1 MKAQEK
7 PFLPADFIL
16 TGFFTDSDCYTAKGD
31 IMADNER
38 SDGKVTD
45 LVDYRKKRKR
55 KKAVTKLIIVLAIF
69 VLVFVAAA
77 NFSDIVEPLRG
88 IASKIDTKTSDEIGF
103 PIKLTGSAS
112 YSFDSFGDSFS
123 LLTDTYLY
131 TYGMNGGQ
139 NYAVRHSYSKPVQ
152 CTNSS
157 RILLYDKD
165 YNSFALYNK
174 TRLVYSNTVE
184 EKIVFASL
192 GNKDSAAIV
201 TNSDRYS
208 NIIYIYNGNG
218 EWRYTRKFIDENIMG
233 VCFSSDER
241 YIYAAAMGAE
251 NGEMYTTIYKYD
263 ITDESEAIWSYKHV
277 GASIP
282 LKMYVKKGNVCV
294 LYDNRGVSLKESSG
308 EPVGETGFSGTVLCC
323 DDADSFM
330 GVVYLDTSSNKKKLT
345 AIDYDMNTL
354 SVTAVTANI
363 NEVAADGGTVYI
375 VQSGTLTGFNAD
387 METVMEKPL
396 SDDYTSFLKIGNSVL
411 FLGYNKVDIE
421 NL

>member
-1 MKAQEK
+1 M
-7 PFLPADFIL
+7 
-16 TGFFTDSDCYTAKGD
+16 S
-31 IMADNER
+31 DNER
-38 SDGKVTD
+38 SDSKVTD
-45 LVDYRKKRKR
+45 LVEYRKKRKR
-55 KKAVTKLIIVLAIF
+55 KKAATKLIIVLVIF
-69 VLVFVAAA
+69 VLVWVIAA
-77 NFSDIVEPLRG
+77 NFSAIVEPLRG
-88 IASKIDTKTSDEIGF
+88 IVSKIDTKTTNEVGF

-192 GNKDSAAIV
+192 GEKDSAAVV
-201 TNSDRYS
+201 TNSDRYTYS
-208 NIIYIYNGNG
+208 NIIYVYNGNG

-233 VCFSSDER
+233 VSFSSDER
-241 YIYAAAMGAE
+241 YIYVAAIGAE
-251 NGEMYTTIYKYD
+251 NGEMYTVIYKYD
-263 ITDESEAIWSYKHV
+263 VTNESDAVWSYKYV

-282 LKMYVKKGNVCV
+282 VKMFVRKGNVCV
-294 LYDNRGVSLKESSG
+294 LYDNGGISLKESSG
-308 EPVGETGFSGTVLCC
+308 EPVGEKFFSGTVLCC
-323 DDADSFM
+323 DGADSFM
-330 GVVYLDTSSNKKKLT
+330 GVVYLDSSSNKKMLT
-345 AIDYDMNTL
+345 AIDYDMNVLGAKVVST
-354 SVTAVTANI
+354 NI
-363 NEVAADGGTVYI
+363 NEVKADGGTVYI
-375 VQSGTLTGFNAD
+375 VQSGTLTGFNSD
-387 METVMEKPL
+387 LETVVEKSL
-396 SDDYTSFLKIGNSVL
+396 SDEYISFVKIGSSVL
-411 FLGYNKVDIE
+411 FLGYNTVDIE